1 MKKRFSIITF
11 FLKKLHYKTPLLI
24 YMVLYACKLY
34 YLYLLICT
42 LHHSV
47 LIHSFIFQSQILL
60 RQLNQNPC
68 LEIHW
73 VIIKS
78 KFHKIFE
85 YTPYRWSI
93 FINSI
98 GYATRQKLT
107 DDPFIHIY
115 GIYHHVKM
123 LTYPVYSLKIPVQKH
138 MQVKYAPIKGKK
150 PKISYLL
157 KYVNFRRK
165 FKGMQKWSTAS
176 FLPVLQME

>member
-73 VIIKS
+73 VIIKR

-98 GYATRQKLT
+98 GYATRQVNRWPLY
-107 DDPFIHIY
+107 PYLWHISSCQNAN
-115 GIYHHVKM
+115 IPSIFPENSCAETHA
-123 LTYPVYSLKIPVQKH
+123 SKICT
-138 MQVKYAPIKGKK
+138 
-150 PKISYLL
+150 
-157 KYVNFRRK
+157 N
-165 FKGMQKWSTAS
+165 
-176 FLPVLQME
+176 